1 MPTERFEPTIS
12 STSLATTPCAW
23 KRSELTVHIGFLSL
37 LLTGVTFAGP
47 LRFSPDTVCAGY
59 TTTCMT
65 GTTVVK
71 NVSKDTAIFD
81 VRYMISPTDSKSELA
96 ILESRFGLL
105 RWDPDYARDSSR
117 KLSNGFLQTFR
128 SNSRQMKLAPGDTSK
143 LGQFMFGSCLLC
155 VGMGSASALPSLGH
169 GEMVSLVIGSAQTGF
184 DTLRV
189 KVNTWTTGAIADRPS
204 RPGIPKPNGSYKAN
218 GRPTDGSST
227 GIVLGPD
234 GSKPRLRESSRSTKT
249 VIP

>member
-1 MPTERFEPTIS
+1 M
-12 STSLATTPCAW
+12 
-23 KRSELTVHIGFLSL
+23 HIRFLSL
-37 LLTGVTFAGP
+37 LLTGTTLAGP

-59 TTTCMT
+59 TTSCMT

-96 ILESRFGLL
+96 ILESRFGSI

-117 KLSNGFLQTFR
+117 KLSSGYLQTFKAGY
-128 SNSRQMKLAPGDTSK
+128 RQEKLAPGDTSK
-143 LGQFMFGSCLLC
+143 LGRFMFGSCLLC
-155 VGMGSASALPSLGH
+155 TGMGSASALPSLGH
-169 GEMVSLVIGSAQTGF
+169 GEMVSLVIGSAKTGF
-184 DTLRV
+184 DTLHV
-189 KVNTWTTGAIADRPS
+189 KVNTWTTGAIADRPAQAS
-204 RPGIPKPNGSYKAN
+204 IPKANGSYKAN
-218 GRPTDGSST
+218 GRPTEGSST

-234 GSKPRLRESSRSTKT
+234 GSKPRLRESSRSRKA